1 MKIITSKNNQ
11 IFKFLVRIS
20 KKSNIRKKTDNFL
33 VEGKKEVDLCI
44 KSNYVIKSLFAT
56 EKKILNQSYNDII
69 CDDRFVVS
77 KDLMETIT
85 YRSSSKI
92 VAIVKRK
99 KFDITKI
106 KFSDDEL
113 ILVLDKPEKPGNIG
127 AILRTYNALGFK
139 NIIISDSKTEIYNPN
154 IIRSSM
160 GAIFY
165 LNIFQ
170 LNTKKTIT
178 FLKENNFNIYGS
190 LIKSNNLINDIDFR
204 KKCAVLMGTE
214 SSQINDMF
222 LKNSN
227 STFRIPMIG
236 DVDSLNLSV
245 STAIILYEAM
255 IQKKSIN
262 FM

>member
-1 MKIITSKNNQ
+1 MKIITSKKNEK
-11 IFKFLVRIS
+11 FKFLVKIS
-20 KKSNIRKKTDNFL
+20 KKSNTRKKTENFI

-44 KSNYVIKSLFAT
+44 NSNYVIESLFAT
-56 EKKILNQSYNDII
+56 EKKILNQSYKHSI
-69 CDDRFVVS
+69 CDDRFIVS

-92 VAIVKRK
+92 VAVVKRK
-99 KFDITKI
+99 KFDMNKI

-139 NIIISDSKTEIYNPN
+139 NIIISNSKTEIYNPN

-170 LNTKKTIT
+170 LDTKKTIT

-190 LIKSNNLINDIDFR
+190 LIKSNTLISDINFK
-204 KKCAVLMGTE
+204 KKCAILMGTE
-214 SSQINDMF
+214 SSRINDIF
-222 LKNSN
+222 LKNSD
-227 STFRIPMIG
+227 STFRIPMTG

-245 STAIILYEAM
+245 SSAIILYQAM

>member
-1 MKIITSKNNQ
+1 MKIITSKNNEKY
-11 IFKFLVRIS
+11 KFLVKIS
-20 KKSNIRKKTDNFL
+20 KKSNFRKKTENFI

-44 KSNYVIKSLFAT
+44 NSNYVVKSIFAT
-56 EKKILNQSYNDII
+56 EKKILTHSFNDII
-69 CDDRFVVS
+69 CNDQFIIS
-77 KDLMETIT
+77 QDLMKTIT

-99 KFDITKI
+99 KFDINKI

-139 NIIISDSKTEIYNPN
+139 NIIISDTKTEIYNPN
-154 IIRSSM
+154 IIRSSL

-165 LNIFQ
+165 LNVFQ
-170 LNTKKTIT
+170 LDTKKTIT

-190 LIKSNNLINDIDFR
+190 LIKSKTLVNDIDFR
-204 KKCAVLMGTE
+204 NKCAVLMGTE
-214 SSQINDMF
+214 SSQINDIF
-222 LKNSN
+222 LKNSD
-227 STFRIPMIG
+227 STFKIPMIG

-245 STAIILYEAM
+245 STAIILYQAM

>member
-154 IIRSSM
+154 IIRSSL

-170 LNTKKTIT
+170 LDTKKTIK

-190 LIKSNNLINDIDFR
+190 LIQSNNLINDIDFR

-214 SSQINDMF
+214 SSRINDMF

>member
-1 MKIITSKNNQ
+1 MKIITSKNNEK
-11 IFKFLVRIS
+11 FKFLVKIS
-20 KKSNIRKKTDNFL
+20 KKSNTRKKTENFI

-44 KSNYVIKSLFAT
+44 NSNYVIKSLFAT
-56 EKKILNQSYNDII
+56 EKKILNRSYNII
-69 CDDRFVVS
+69 CNDRFIIS
-77 KDLMETIT
+77 KDLMKTIT

-99 KFDITKI
+99 KFDINKI

-139 NIIISDSKTEIYNPN
+139 NIIISDTKTEIYNPN
-154 IIRSSM
+154 IIRSSL

-170 LNTKKTIT
+170 LDTKKTIT
-178 FLKENNFNIYGS
+178 FLKENKFNIYGS
-190 LIKSNNLINDIDFR
+190 LIKSKTLVNDIDFR
-204 KKCAVLMGTE
+204 NKCAVLMGTE
-214 SSQINDMF
+214 SSQINDTF
-222 LKNSN
+222 LKNSD
-227 STFRIPMIG
+227 STFKIPMIG

-245 STAIILYEAM
+245 STAIILYQAM

>member
-154 IIRSSM
+154 IIRSSL

-170 LNTKKTIT
+170 LDTKQTIT

>member
-1 MKIITSKNNQ
+1 MK
-11 IFKFLVRIS
+11 
-20 KKSNIRKKTDNFL
+20 
-33 VEGKKEVDLCI
+33 
-44 KSNYVIKSLFAT
+44 
-56 EKKILNQSYNDII
+56 
-69 CDDRFVVS
+69 
-77 KDLMETIT
+77 TIT

-99 KFDITKI
+99 KFDINKI

-139 NIIISDSKTEIYNPN
+139 NIIISDTKTEIYNPN
-154 IIRSSM
+154 IIRSSL

-170 LNTKKTIT
+170 LDTKKTIT

-190 LIKSNNLINDIDFR
+190 LIKSKTLVNDIDFR
-204 KKCAVLMGTE
+204 NKCAVLMGTE
-214 SSQINDMF
+214 SSQINDIF
-222 LKNSN
+222 LKNSD
-227 STFRIPMIG
+227 STFKIPMIG

-245 STAIILYEAM
+245 STAIILYQAM